1 MLTGEAKKVE
11 FDNRLALPLD
21 FICKILDVTRE
32 DFASLA
38 ISNLIDEELDWIK
51 HNDFKSNSKEIKS
64 HKKTVNIVK
73 FEANEWVINR
83 K

>member
-1 MLTGEAKKVE
+1 L
-11 FDNRLALPLD
+11 N
-21 FICKILDVTRE
+21 VTRE